1 MVDFIEPNILNG
13 KIFEHQIK
21 GTLGITELYWFSVH
35 SDINGCDLDVDL
47 SYPCDVA
54 VANGSTVRR
63 VKWYMNWVQNGESQ
77 FGFYLNLMLNY
88 QNFTLYEKIG
98 KKKPI
103 VIGLLISNKALKQRL
118 MV

>member
-1 MVDFIEPNILNG
+1 MVYPLNLKVGAVWREIFMHGSELAG
-13 KIFEHQIK
+13 KVVTQSLTMI
-21 GTLGITELYWFSVH
+21 
-35 SDINGCDLDVDL
+35 L

-103 VIGLLISNKALKQRL
+103 VIELFYQE
-118 MV
+118 

>member
-1 MVDFIEPNILNG
+1 LINWAETIVDFIEPNILNG
-13 KIFEHQIK
+13 QIFEHQIK
-21 GTLGITELYWFSVH
+21 STVGITELYWFSVH

-77 FGFYLNLMLNY
+77 FGFYLNLILNY

-103 VIGLLISNKALKQRL
+103 VIELFYQE
-118 MV
+118 

>member
-35 SDINGCDLDVDL
+35 SDINGCDLDVE
-47 SYPCDVA
+47 SPYPCDVA

-77 FGFYLNLMLNY
+77 FCFYLNLMLNY

-103 VIGLLISNKALKQRL
+103 VIELFYQE
-118 MV
+118 